1 MDADETKSKM
11 NTTVSNI
18 LKYLMVLIV
27 IAFIAW
33 LFPSHVHTQYKYN
46 LGDRWRYDNLTAPF
60 DFSIKKSADEL
71 SLEQNEILKDIYP
84 FYLFDENIIYEQIKK
99 FEARINQEIQ
109 TLQSD
114 EPNHDMVLQAAK
126 YNRLGKQ
133 ALLNMFNLGILAT
146 SKSSDTDFIN
156 LVKEGSPQIT
166 RMSRLNTIEE
176 AQVALADSIQSMNLS
191 EGALLATLAQSI
203 LLPNVRFDQDLT
215 TRYKNDA
222 INRLHGNKGAVLQG
236 DMIVSRSEL
245 ITKDVLDKISS
256 YEAHYNAQVG
266 TSARRWTVFSGY
278 LILTSLIIGVYLLYL
293 QFHATE
299 IFKKYGSLA
308 FMLLWPVLFSFLV
321 NVVEHTPNLSA
332 YMIPFCVI
340 PIVVK
345 NFYSDRLALFTHI
358 VVILIV
364 SFLSKEGYEFTFLQI
379 LAGIVAVLTV
389 KETRYWNKF
398 FSSIFFIFMTYVLGY
413 VGLELISIGNFSDMQ
428 WNPLVFFVISGVLT
442 LLAYPMIPLL
452 EGVFGFTS
460 SIKLA
465 ELSDLNRPLLRD
477 LSIKAPG
484 TFQHSL
490 QVANLGEAAAE
501 AIGANGLLVKTAAL
515 YHDIGKMKEPEYFIE
530 NQRGDNPHDLLSDK
544 ESAQKIIAHVPEGEK
559 MAKKAKLPHV
569 LIDFIN
575 SHHGTTRAE
584 YFYRNYLKDHPNEKV
599 DPSEYQYPGPLP
611 KSKEEALLMMA
622 DSLEAA
628 SKSLKSPTGQ
638 DIDAL
643 VDKIING
650 KIEQN
655 QLMEADI
662 SFRDLE
668 TSKSTFKSLLRNIY
682 HVRIEYPEEPSVK

>member
-1 MDADETKSKM
+1 MQQEFTSLQEVEPAHDLVRQPTKYSR
-11 NTTVSNI
+11 SGI
-18 LKYLMVLIV
+18 Q
-27 IAFIAW
+27 A
-33 LFPSHVHTQYKYN
+33 
-46 LGDRWRYDNLTAPF
+46 
-60 DFSIKKSADEL
+60 
-71 SLEQNEILKDIYP
+71 LKDV
-84 FYLFDENIIYEQIKK
+84 FGVGIISA
-99 FEARINQEIQ
+99 EAGANTAE
-109 TLQSD
+109 
-114 EPNHDMVLQAAK
+114 
-126 YNRLGKQ
+126 
-133 ALLNMFNLGILAT
+133 
-146 SKSSDTDFIN
+146 FIN
-156 LVKEGSPQIT
+156 LVKKGAPEIT
-166 RMSRLNTIEE
+166 RFTRLNTVEE
-176 AQVALADSIQSMNLS
+176 AQVALADSIQAMKLK
-191 EGALLATLAQSI
+191 EGGLLATLAQSF
-203 LLPNVRFDQDLT
+203 LVPNVKYDEDLT
-215 TRYKNDA
+215 LRFKSDA
-222 INRLHGNKGAVLQG
+222 VNRLNSNKGAVLSG
-236 DMIVSRSEL
+236 DLIVSRSEL
-245 ITKDVLDKISS
+245 ITKEVLDRISS
-256 YEAHYNAQVG
+256 YEAHYKAQVG
-266 TSARRWTVFSGY
+266 TASRRWAVFSGY

-308 FMLLWPVLFSFLV
+308 FMLMWPVLFSFLV
-321 NVVEHTPNLSA
+321 TMVERTPNLSA

-413 VGLELISIGNFSDMQ
+413 LGLELISSGNIASMN
-428 WNPLVFFVISGVLT
+428 WRPLVFFVVSGILT

-452 EGVFGFTS
+452 EGIFGFTS

-477 LSIKAPG
+477 LSMKAPG

-490 QVANLGEAAAE
+490 QVANLSEAAAE

-515 YHDIGKMKEPEYFIE
+515 YHDIGKMAEPEYFIE
-530 NQRGDNPHDLLSDK
+530 NQRGPNPHDLLNNK
-544 ESAQKIIAHVPEGEK
+544 ESAQKIIAHVVEGEK
-559 MAKKAKLPHV
+559 MAKKAKLPNV
-569 LIDFIN
+569 LIEFIN

-584 YFYRNYLKDHPNEKV
+584 FFYRNYVKNHPDEDV
-599 DPSEYQYPGPLP
+599 DPGDFQYPGPLP

-628 SKSLKSPTGQ
+628 SKSLESPT
-638 DIDAL
+638 IDAIDQL
-643 VDKIING
+643 VDNIIAG

-655 QLMEADI
+655 QLSEADL

-668 TSKSTFKSLLRNIY
+668 TCKATFKSSLHNIY
-682 HVRIEYPEEPSVK
+682 HVRIKYPDDPTKK

>member
-1 MDADETKSKM
+1 M

-18 LKYLMVLIV
+18 LKYLMVLVV

-71 SLEQNEILKDIYP
+71 SVEQNEILKDIYP
-84 FYLFDENIIYEQIKK
+84 FYLFDENIINEQIKK
-99 FEARINQEIQ
+99 FEVRLNQEIQ
-109 TLQSD
+109 TLQST
-114 EPNHDMVLQAAK
+114 EPNHDMVLQESK

-133 ALLNMFNLGILAT
+133 ALLNILNLGILAT
-146 SKSSDTDFIN
+146 SKSSETDFIN
-156 LVKEGSPQIT
+156 LVKDGSPQIT

-176 AQVALADSIQSMNLS
+176 AQVALADSIQSLNLS

-215 TRYKNDA
+215 TRYKYDA
-222 INRLHGNKGAVLQG
+222 INRLHDNKGAVLQG
-236 DMIVSRSEL
+236 DMIVARSEL

-321 NVVEHTPNLSA
+321 NAVEHTPNLSA

-442 LLAYPMIPLL
+442 SLAYPMIPLL
-452 EGVFGFTS
+452 EGIFGFTS

-530 NQRGDNPHDLLSDK
+530 NQRGNNPHDLLNDK

-584 YFYRNYLKDHPNEKV
+584 YFYRNYLKDHPNEAV
-599 DPSEYQYPGPLP
+599 DASEYQYPGPLP

-682 HVRIEYPEEPSVK
+682 HVRIEYPEEPIVK